1 MFASQETI
9 CPEGRN
15 LVVELTSA
23 NLEVFCINGDA
34 KWSVRT
40 RSWWGLRRERVRSG
54 GEFEDTSDQSELDE
68 LDDIMVALL
77 CPHCDHILY
86 RPIVLNCGH
95 GAYFTYS

>member
-1 MFASQETI
+1 MEMQDGALGQEVGEVS
-9 CPEGRN
+9 EG
-15 LVVELTSA
+15 
-23 NLEVFCINGDA
+23 NGYLA
-34 KWSVRT
+34 A
-40 RSWWGLRRERVRSG
+40 GSG

-68 LDDIMVALL
+68 LDDIMVDLL